1 MALIPT
7 EQEIRAGYEKA
18 SPLVQTY
25 IASAE
30 LQDEFNAIRTAHQ
43 LHFDEA
49 GKMSDA
55 LVATFL
61 GLREMKQ
68 FPELLREALE
78 QNGDKHSEVLKDIN
92 EKIFSSFRRKLEL
105 KPLPQEEVR
114 HSTPP
119 ASLLSVSKPHVTLEK
134 RGNEEPKTFS
144 VNMPPFEA
152 KEKGK
157 NATEKKDASYKSGID
172 PYRES
177 VE

>member
-7 EQEIRAGYEKA
+7 EQEIRAEYEKA
-18 SPLVQTY
+18 SPLVQAY
-25 IASAE
+25 VASAE
-30 LQDEFNAIRTAHQ
+30 LQDEFNAIRTAHR

-61 GLREMKQ
+61 GLSEMKQ

-92 EKIFSSFRRKLEL
+92 EKIFSSFRRKLEP
-105 KPLPQEEVR
+105 KPLPQEETR
-114 HSTPP
+114 RSAPSP
-119 ASLLSVSKPHVTLEK
+119 LPSVSKPHVNLEK

-152 KEKGK
+152 EKGE
-157 NATEKKDASYKSGID
+157 APTEKKDVSYKSGID